1 MLWSMTRL
9 PDFNAEG
16 VLPPGDYAMTL
27 AELEQSMLVVGP
39 SNRSAYPHW
48 NEAWRRRLV
57 RNLGVMVGQLW
68 QVGITEIFIDG
79 SFVEDKE
86 RPNDIDGYFVCE
98 LKRLASGELER
109 SLNELDPKKVWTWD
123 WEKRVPFKGYA
134 KPQLPM
140 WHEYRVELYPH
151 YGQKSGIR
159 DEHGNELMFPA
170 AFRRTRRDG
179 TLRGIVK
186 VIK

>member
-1 MLWSMTRL
+1 MAHL
-9 PDFNAEG
+9 PEFNAEG
-16 VLPPGDYAMTL
+16 VLPPGDYALTL
-27 AELEQSMLVVGP
+27 SGLAQSMLVTGP
-39 SNRSAYPHW
+39 RNPASHSNW
-48 NEAWRRRLV
+48 NQDWRRQLV
-57 RNLGVMVGQLW
+57 CNLGVMVEQLW

-86 RPNDIDGYFVCE
+86 RPNDIDGYFICD
-98 LKRLASGELER
+98 LMQLASGDLER
-109 SLNELDPKKVWTWD
+109 SLNELDSKKIWTWD
-123 WEKRVPFKGYA
+123 WEKRIPFKGYA

-151 YGQKSGIR
+151 YGQRSGIC

-179 TLRGIVK
+179 KPRGIVK
-186 VIK
+186 VVQS